1 MDELLSS
8 KTNDFTRM
16 AGGRRG
22 DMKNKRE
29 MEWILCSEKLPEER
43 EWLGTKRFGTKKS
56 APVLVTMEL
65 KDGNKIVIYTSFEN
79 GEITDSIAKYYGKK
93 PLAWMPL
100 PTPYP
105 GKTQ

>member
-1 MDELLSS
+1 
-8 KTNDFTRM
+8 
-16 AGGRRG
+16 
-22 DMKNKRE
+22 MKNKQE
-29 MEWILCSEKLPEER
+29 MEWIPCNERLPEER

-65 KDGNKIVIYTSFEN
+65 KDGSRIVTYTSFQN
-79 GEITDSIAKYYGKK
+79 GEIMDSICKYYGKK

-100 PTPYP
+100 PAPYP